1 MTGRIGWYVHHH
13 GRGHLTRMTAI
24 ARHLDAEID
33 CFSTLPRPEGL
44 PAHCTWTE
52 LARDDDARPGAPA
65 DPDPTAGGLLHWAP
79 LGHPGH
85 RARLATLAASLD
97 ARPVDAFVVDVSA
110 EVTLFVRLLGIPTV
124 ILTQPGERIDEPH
137 RLAFAA
143 ATRIIAPWPAPL
155 SSPPHLAALGDRVA
169 YVGGISRFAD
179 RMPAPADRGE
189 DVVLLGGGGGATL
202 SGEDLATAERATGR
216 RWRVLGAN
224 GATWQEDPWADLTT
238 ASVVVSWCGQN
249 AIADLAAA
257 EARAV
262 VIAQPRPFD
271 EQRATARTLRDAG
284 LAVALDA
291 WPSAERW
298 PALLAEAGA
307 LHPRWELWEVAG
319 AAERA
324 AAAITATARGS
335 R

>member
-1 MTGRIGWYVHHH
+1 MTGRIGWYIHHH
-13 GRGHLTRMTAI
+13 GRGHLTRMQAI
-24 ARHLDAEID
+24 ARHLDAAVD

-44 PAHCTWTE
+44 PANCTWTE
-52 LARDDDARPGAPA
+52 LPRDDDAHPDGPA
-65 DPDPTAGGLLHWAP
+65 DPDPTVGGLLHWAP
-79 LGHPGH
+79 LGHAGH
-85 RARLATLAASLD
+85 RARLATLAAELD
-97 ARPVDAFVVDVSA
+97 ARPVDAFVVDVSV
-110 EVTLFVRLLGIPTV
+110 EVTLLVRLLGIPTV
-124 ILTQPGERIDEPH
+124 IITQPGERTDEPH

-143 ATRIIAPWPAPL
+143 ATRVIAPWPADL
-155 SSPPHLAALGDRVA
+155 SRPPHLTALGDRVVH
-169 YVGGISRFAD
+169 VGGISRFAD
-179 RMPAPADRGE
+179 RMPDPAGRGD

-202 SGEDLATAERATGR
+202 SGDDIAAAERATGR

-224 GATWQEDPWADLTT
+224 GSTWRDDPWEDLTT

-257 EARAV
+257 GARAV
-262 VIAQPRPFD
+262 VVAQPRPFD

-284 LAVALDA
+284 LAVSLDA
-291 WPSAERW
+291 WPSADRW
-298 PALLAEAGA
+298 PSLLAEADA
-307 LHPRWELWEVAG
+307 LRPRWERWEVAG